1 MLRLSGLDASF
12 LYSETPT
19 AHMHVMGTIVLAPGA
34 AGDGFSY
41 ERFREILESRLHLI
55 PQFRRKAVPTPL
67 GIDHPM
73 WMEDADFD
81 LDAHVVRGALPAPG
95 GTAELCDYVGH
106 FASVQLDRSRPL
118 WQMAVVEGLADGRV
132 AVVTKLHHAMMDGGA
147 GAEVMGRIFD
157 LAPDAPLEV
166 AEDDWAP
173 EDLPSPVRLAASAAT
188 SRLFKPA
195 DVVRTVRSAVPG
207 IAETIRDNLAGRS
220 KTAKVFGSPQTAFNG
235 QLTASR
241 AVGFGQVEL
250 ETVKRVKA
258 AFGTTV
264 NDVILA
270 ASCAAA
276 RRLLLALD
284 AMVPLPL
291 HAAVPIS
298 VRGSGEEGGG
308 NQVSLMTV
316 RLPVQLDDDVAVLE
330 YVAADALAAKA
341 VAGRIG
347 AELLQE
353 TTDILPPRLVEG
365 LSRFIE
371 RTRLPDRI
379 PPAFNMVVSNV
390 AGPPIPLYCAGAT
403 LEALYPMGPLMHGSG
418 LNITALSNCGNL
430 DIGVIT
436 CRDKAPQAQLVAEEF
451 CDAVD
456 RLAKAAEE
464 RTGPS
469 GSHER

>member
-19 AHMHVMGTIVLAPGA
+19 AHMHVMGTLVLDPGPA
-34 AGDGFSY
+34 DGGFSF
-41 ERFREILESRLHLI
+41 ERFRETLESRLHLI
-55 PQFRRKAVPTPL
+55 PPFRRKAVPTPL

-73 WMEDADFD
+73 WMEDPDFD
-81 LDAHVVRGALPAPG
+81 LDAHVIRAALPSPG
-95 GTAELCDYVGH
+95 RTAELCDYVGR
-106 FASVQLDRSRPL
+106 FASVQLDRERPL

-132 AVVTKLHHAMMDGGA
+132 AIITKLHHAMMDGGA
-147 GAEVMGRIFD
+147 GAEIMGRIFD
-157 LAPDAPLEV
+157 LEPDAPLEV

-173 EDLPSPVRLAASAAT
+173 EEMPSTLRLAASATA

-195 DVVRTVRSAVPG
+195 EVVRAVRSAVPG
-207 IAETIRDNLAGRS
+207 VAESVRDNVAGRS
-220 KTAKVFGSPQTAFNG
+220 KTAKVFGSPRTAFNG

-250 ETVKRVKA
+250 ETVKMVKA

-270 ASCAAA
+270 ASSAAA
-276 RRLLLALD
+276 RKLLLALD
-284 AMVPLPL
+284 AMVAEPL
-291 HAAVPIS
+291 HAAVPIA
-298 VRGSGEEGGG
+298 VRSDDEAGGG

-316 RLPVQLDDDVAVLE
+316 RLPVQMDDDVAVLR
-330 YVAADALAAKA
+330 YVAEDALAAKA

-347 AELLQE
+347 AGLLQQ
-353 TTDILPPRLVEG
+353 TTDALPPRLIEA
-365 LSRFIE
+365 LSRLLE

-436 CRDKAPQAQLVAEEF
+436 CKDKAPQAQMVAEEF

-456 RLAKAAEE
+456 RLAKAASD
-464 RTGPS
+464 RS
-469 GSHER
+469 LDR

>member
-19 AHMHVMGTIVLAPGA
+19 AHMHVLGTLVLDPGPA
-34 AGDGFSY
+34 DSGFSY
-41 ERFREILESRLHLI
+41 ERFRDVLRARLHLI
-55 PQFRRKAVPTPL
+55 PQFRRKAVPTPF

-73 WMEDADFD
+73 WVEDADFD
-81 LDAHVVRGALPAPG
+81 LDEHIVRAALPSPG
-95 GTAELCDYVGH
+95 GMAELCEYVGQY
-106 FASVQLDRSRPL
+106 ASVQLDRTRPL
-118 WQMAVVEGLADGRV
+118 WEMAVVEGLAGGNF

-147 GAEVMGRIFD
+147 GAEVLGQIFD
-157 LAPDAPLEV
+157 LTPDAPTDAV
-166 AEDDWAP
+166 ADDWAP
-173 EDLPSPVRLAASAAT
+173 EEVPSSLRLATSAT
-188 SRLFKPA
+188 VSRLSKPA
-195 DVVRTVRSAVPG
+195 EVVRAVSSAVPG
-207 IAETIRDNLAGRS
+207 LARTIVDNVAGRS
-220 KTAKVFGSPQTAFNG
+220 KTAKVFGSPHTAFNG

-250 ETVKRVKA
+250 ATVKRIKA

-276 RRLLLALD
+276 RRLLLELD
-284 AMVPLPL
+284 AMVAQPLQ
-291 HAAVPIS
+291 AAVPIS
-298 VRGSGEEGGG
+298 VRTDEESTG

-316 RLPVQLDDDVAVLE
+316 RLPVQMDDDVAVLR

-347 AELLQE
+347 SGLLQE
-353 TTDILPPRLVEG
+353 TTDVLPPRLIER
-365 LSRFIE
+365 LSRLIE
-371 RTRLPDRI
+371 RTRLPDHV
-379 PPAFNMVVSNV
+379 PPAFNMVVSNI
-390 AGPPIPLYCAGAT
+390 AGPPIPLYCGGAT

-436 CRDKAPQAQLVAEEF
+436 CRDKAPQAQMVAEEF
-451 CDAVD
+451 CDAID

-464 RTGPS
+464 GA
-469 GSHER
+469 G

>member
-19 AHMHVMGTIVLAPGA
+19 AHMHVIGTLVLDGGS
-34 AGDGFSY
+34 AGDGFSF
-41 ERFREILESRLHLI
+41 ERFREVLRSRLHLI

-73 WMEDADFD
+73 WLEDADFD
-81 LDAHVVRGALPAPG
+81 LDAHFVRATLPAPG
-95 GTAELCDYVGH
+95 AMAELCGYVGQY
-106 FASVQLDRSRPL
+106 ASVQLDRDRPL
-118 WQMAVVEGLADGRV
+118 WQMAVVEGLAGGRI

-157 LAPDAPLEV
+157 VAPDTPVEA

-173 EDLPSPVRLAASAAT
+173 EEKPSSLRLATSATVSRMSKPAEVVRALRSAA
-188 SRLFKPA
+188 
-195 DVVRTVRSAVPG
+195 PG
-207 IAETIRDNLAGRS
+207 IAATIRDNVAGRS
-220 KTAKVFGSPQTAFNG
+220 KTAKVFGSPHTAFNG

-250 ETVKRVKA
+250 ATVKRVKA

-276 RRLLLALD
+276 RRLLVALD
-284 AMVPLPL
+284 AMVAQPL

-298 VRGSGEEGGG
+298 VRNDDEAAG
-308 NQVSLMTV
+308 NQVSLMSV
-316 RLPVQLDDDVAVLE
+316 RLPVQMDDDVAVLE
-330 YVAADALAAKA
+330 YVAADARAAKA

-347 AELLQE
+347 AGLLQE
-353 TTDILPPRLVEG
+353 TTDVLPPRFVER
-365 LSRFIE
+365 LSHLME

-379 PPAFNMVVSNV
+379 PPAFNMVVSNI

-436 CRDKAPQAQLVAEEF
+436 CKDKAPQAQSVAEEF

-464 RTGPS
+464 RS
-469 GSHER
+469 G

>member
-1 MLRLSGLDASF
+1 MHRLSGLDASF

-19 AHMHVMGTIVLAPGA
+19 AHMHVMGTLVLDPGS
-34 AGDGFSY
+34 GEDGFSY
-41 ERFREILESRLHLI
+41 ERFREVLRSRLHMI

-73 WMEDADFD
+73 WMEDANFD
-81 LDAHVVRGALPAPG
+81 LDAHLLRAALPAPG
-95 GTAELCDYVGH
+95 GTPELCDFVGR
-106 FASVQLDRSRPL
+106 FASLQLDRNRPL
-118 WQMAVVEGLADGRV
+118 WEMAVVEGLAGNRV

-147 GAEVMGRIFD
+147 GAEIMGRIFD
-157 LAPDAPLEV
+157 LTPDAPVEA
-166 AEDDWAP
+166 AEDDWTP
-173 EDLPSPVRLAASAAT
+173 EEKPSTLRLAASATA
-188 SRLFKPA
+188 SRVTKPA
-195 DVVRTVRSAVPG
+195 EAVRSVRSAVPG

-220 KTAKVFGSPQTAFNG
+220 NTAKIFGSPHTAFNG

-250 ETVKRVKA
+250 ETVKKIKA

-270 ASCAAA
+270 ASCAGA

-284 AMVPLPL
+284 AMVAQPL

-298 VRGSGEEGGG
+298 VRSDDEAGAG
-308 NQVSLMTV
+308 NQVSLMSV
-316 RLPVQLDDDVAVLE
+316 RLPVQMDDDAAVLE

-347 AELLQE
+347 AGLLQE
-353 TTDILPPRLVEG
+353 TTDILPPRLIER
-365 LSRFIE
+365 LSLLLE
-371 RTRLPDRI
+371 RTRLPDRV
-379 PPAFNMVVSNV
+379 PPAFNMVVSNI

-430 DIGVIT
+430 DIGIIT
-436 CRDKAPQAQLVAEEF
+436 CRDKAPQAQLVADEF
-451 CDAVD
+451 CDSID
-456 RLAKAAEE
+456 RLAKAADE
-464 RTGPS
+464 RS
-469 GSHER
+469 A